1 MGKIAFLFAGQGA
14 QYVGM
19 GKDLYHNFDDVRELF
34 DLANNILGYDIVDI
48 CFNGPEEALKKT
60 ENTQP
65 AVYMLGIAAYK
76 ILKSNGIEPQMVA
89 GLSLGEY
96 GALTAA
102 GSISFE
108 DGVGLVQKRGRF
120 MQQAVPLGEGAMA
133 AILGLSEHEVE
144 ACCIKASEV
153 GVVEAANYNCP
164 GQIVVSGHTK
174 AVDRACEF
182 AKDMGAKRTIVLPVS
197 APFHCSLLE
206 PAAINLKNEL
216 DKIVIEDPKIPVISN
231 GS

>member
-1 MGKIAFLFAGQGA
+1 
-14 QYVGM
+14 
-19 GKDLYHNFDDVRELF
+19 
-34 DLANNILGYDIVDI
+34 
-48 CFNGPEEALKKT
+48 
-60 ENTQP
+60 
-65 AVYMLGIAAYK
+65 
-76 ILKSNGIEPQMVA
+76 MVA

-231 GS
+231 VEAKPSRDGSHVKELLIKQVTTWLGGSRVLSI